1 MWMLYIFVKDKYFLS
16 CLKCDFLLVIL
27 LIFLSQIV
35 YFFLFFRNRDLI
47 ECFIC
52 YFDFV
57 VDIEEVVGF
66 FFEFDEGIGG
76 IFYSNVQFICIGFMG
91 VDIEDIYK
99 MIIGFEKGVCE
110 YNI

>member
-1 MWMLYIFVKDKYFLS
+1 MLYIFVKDKLFFEWFKICFFIGYFVNFFKLDS
-16 CLKCDFLLVIL
+16 I
-27 LIFLSQIV
+27 
-35 YFFLFFRNRDLI
+35 FFLFLRNRDLI

-76 IFYSNVQFICIGFMG
+76 IFYSNVQFICISFMG

>member
-1 MWMLYIFVKDKYFLS
+1 MWFFIGYFVNFFKLDS
-16 CLKCDFLLVIL
+16 I
-27 LIFLSQIV
+27 
-35 YFFLFFRNRDLI
+35 FFLFFRNRDLI

-76 IFYSNVQFICIGFMG
+76 IFYSNV
-91 VDIEDIYK
+91 
-99 MIIGFEKGVCE
+99 
-110 YNI
+110 

>member
-1 MWMLYIFVKDKYFLS
+1 MWVLLNLMWMLYIFVKDKLFFELFKMWFFIGYFVNFFKLDS
-16 CLKCDFLLVIL
+16 I
-27 LIFLSQIV
+27 
-35 YFFLFFRNRDLI
+35 FFLFFRNRDLI

-76 IFYSNVQFICIGFMG
+76 IFYSNV
-91 VDIEDIYK
+91 
-99 MIIGFEKGVCE
+99 
-110 YNI
+110 